1 VARRFRATK
10 AAGFEETMMS
20 RDSSEKPSVNRWATG
35 IRMAT
40 VIVVLGTLAAVW
52 HPGVHEPATVLD
64 GGSVTSAPAGM
75 PDAAGGGD
83 TTYFPSRFPAP
94 ESVEPEAPTF

>member
-1 VARRFRATK
+1 
-10 AAGFEETMMS
+10 MS
-20 RDSSEKPSVNRWATG
+20 NDNFDKPPVNRWATG

-52 HPGVHEPATVLD
+52 HPGAHEPATVTD
-64 GGSVTSAPAGM
+64 GNAEMSAAASAAASTS
-75 PDAAGGGD
+75 D

-94 ESVEPEAPTF
+94 ENTEPQAPTF

>member
-1 VARRFRATK
+1 
-10 AAGFEETMMS
+10 MS
-20 RDSSEKPSVNRWATG
+20 GDSSEKPSVNRWATG

-75 PDAAGGGD
+75 PDAAAAAIRLIFRRG
-83 TTYFPSRFPAP
+83 SRRPKTSRP
-94 ESVEPEAPTF
+94 QAPTF

>member
-1 VARRFRATK
+1 
-10 AAGFEETMMS
+10 
-20 RDSSEKPSVNRWATG
+20 
-35 IRMAT
+35 
-40 VIVVLGTLAAVW
+40 
-52 HPGVHEPATVLD
+52 VHEPATVLD

-94 ESVEPEAPTF
+94 ESVEPQAPTF

>member
-1 VARRFRATK
+1 
-10 AAGFEETMMS
+10 
-20 RDSSEKPSVNRWATG
+20 
-35 IRMAT
+35 MAT

-83 TTYFPSRFPAP
+83 STYFPSRFPAP
-94 ESVEPEAPTF
+94 ESVEPQAPTF